1 MKLWKKYKSCSLKK
15 QRILFL
21 LCACMILLHAFMWM
35 PVSAAQTGLPDFAKE
50 TVLEV
55 SVGGNRP
62 TISTKDPCF
71 TDAQVQTVWTA
82 ISELQSALEDA
93 AFYPRSVA
101 LSPMCWLFGKGSWM
115 EIKTESG
122 TYRIG
127 TVHNRGFVEI
137 NGVQHYYRNH
147 DEWDRLGKQCD
158 FWDAFYQLSYYFAD
172 VSSAYHNTVEAN

>member
-1 MKLWKKYKSCSLKK
+1 MKIWKMFKSCSLKK

-21 LCACMILLHAFMWM
+21 LCAGMIMLHAFMWM

-62 TISTKDPCF
+62 VISTKDPCF
-71 TDAQVQTVWTA
+71 TDAELQTVLA
-82 ISELQSALEDA
+82 VIPGLQSALEDA

-101 LSPMCWLFGKGSWM
+101 LSPACWLFGKTSWI

-127 TVHNRGFVEI
+127 TIHNRAFVEV

-147 DEWDRLGKQCD
+147 DEWDRFGKQRD
-158 FWDAFYQLSYYFAD
+158 FWDAFYQLRSYFAD
-172 VSSAYHNTVEAN
+172 VRSAYDRALGPG